1 MSNLSFFLA
10 LGLAAATGG
19 SVVAVLYR
27 PLLKIT
33 TDLCEAEYRGRF
45 WTAYACVMLVIAPV
59 LALSFATAFGH
70 VDWNEPLF
78 LQRLVFAALLGLTIA
93 MAIFGY
99 GVWEPTRRIME
110 ERRAEAA
117 RESRQVPPELPAS

>member
-1 MSNLSFFLA
+1 MSSLPFFLA
-10 LGLAAATGG
+10 LALAAATGG
-19 SVVAVLYR
+19 AVVAVLYR
-27 PLLKIT
+27 PLLKIA

-45 WTAYACVMLVIAPV
+45 WTAYACVMLVLAPV

-70 VDWNEPLF
+70 VAWDEPLF
-78 LQRLVFAALLGLTIA
+78 LQRLVFAALVGLTIA

-110 ERRAEAA
+110 TRAAEAA
-117 RESRQVPPELPAS
+117 RKSGRVPPELPAG